1 MCAARQSLFSQIEEA
16 RDFLLQRAPDFEPEL
31 GVVLGSG
38 LGGFGKRIK
47 VHETIP
53 YSEIPHFKP
62 VGVEG
67 HDGNLILGEVAG
79 KRLICQAGRYHF
91 YEGHDLAETV
101 LPIRLMRLMGAK
113 HLLVS
118 NAAGGINTSYGPGD
132 IMLIVDH
139 INFQGT
145 NPLMG
150 HNVEQL
156 GPRFPDMT
164 EAYDRK
170 HREVLLS
177 IAAEKGI
184 DIHQGVYI
192 SVTGPSYETPAE
204 IRAFRMLGAD
214 AVGMSTVNEVIAAN
228 HCGMRVMGLSCISNA
243 AAGMGDEKLD
253 HGDVKDVVNTM
264 ALKFEDLVETW
275 IGRL

>member
-1 MCAARQSLFSQIEEA
+1 MSAAKQSLFSQIEEA
-16 RDFLLQRAPDFEPEL
+16 RDYLLQRAPDFEPEL
-31 GVVLGSG
+31 GIVLGSG

-47 VHETIP
+47 VYETIP

-79 KRLICQAGRYHF
+79 KKIICQAGRYHF
-91 YEGHDLAETV
+91 YEGHNLAETV
-101 LPIRLMRLMGAK
+101 LPIRLMRNMGAK

-118 NAAGGINTSYGPGD
+118 NAAGGINLAYRPGH
-132 IMLIVDH
+132 IMMIVDH

-150 HNVEQL
+150 HNVDQM

-164 EAYDRK
+164 EAYDRS
-170 HREVLLS
+170 HREALLA
-177 IAAEKGI
+177 IAAEKNI
-184 DIHQGVYI
+184 AIHQGVYI

-204 IRAFRMLGAD
+204 IRAFRTLGAD

-228 HCGMRVMGLSCISNA
+228 HCGMRVLGLSCISNA
-243 AAGMGDEKLD
+243 AAGMGEEKLD
-253 HGDVKDVVNTM
+253 HADVKDVVNTM
-264 ALKFEDLVETW
+264 ALQFEDLVETW
-275 IGRL
+275 IGKL